1 MKKILWIAILSC
13 FGLASQAQT
22 QSSSKNQTIE
32 FKDRIIEV
40 SCGECN
46 FKLDGNGC
54 SLAVRFDGKAYFVK
68 GADINDYGDAHA
80 RDGFCNA
87 VRKAKVTGKLVKNRF
102 VAKKIEI
109 LPATSE

>member
-1 MKKILWIAILSC
+1 MKKFSLMIFVSC
-13 FGLASQAQT
+13 LGLFAQAQT
-22 QSSSKNQTIE
+22 QSSKKTETIE
-32 FKDRIIEV
+32 ITDRVIEA

-87 VRKAKVTGKLVKNRF
+87 IRKAKVTGKVVKN
-102 VAKKIEI
+102 K
-109 LPATSE
+109 